1 VFGCLVEL
9 APFILSVSLPALV
22 GPHAGAR
29 ERWFGPGSAAT
40 QDFHVPAAPGSDLS
54 FASTKPLGWTA
65 AAGNQTGE
73 KGKDAAYAEPGW
85 GAAPYQSRP

>member
-29 ERWFGPGSAAT
+29 ERWFGPGSVAT
-40 QDFHVPAAPGSDLS
+40 QDFHVPTVPGSDLS
-54 FASTKPLGWTA
+54 FASTEPGWTA
-65 AAGNQTGE
+65 AAGNQIGE
-73 KGKDAAYAEPGW
+73 KGKDVVYVEPGL
-85 GAAPYQSRP
+85 GCCTLPITP